1 MIELPKGV
9 DLQSLLLFLKR
20 LGCKSS
26 SMLRDFESESI
37 LLYKSPESSEQ
48 NHNEKDLV
56 TAADLELN
64 KLITEDFLINF
75 PNIKWEIVTEENA
88 KNEPHSRY
96 QSNSEWTWFVD
107 PLDGTRDF
115 VQKSGE
121 YAVHL
126 GLIFK
131 NKPILGMVL
140 LPSLKELWFGVN
152 GIGTWVESEDIS
164 LKKKEFENIPS
175 SDPIKVLTSKNHNN
189 SKLEFI
195 LREMDFKNVVRMGSI
210 GFKVCNLLKNQAD
223 IYLSISDKTSPK
235 HWDIAAPH
243 ALLDNSR
250 CNFTYASGE
259 NINYQQ
265 KDYLQEGCLIA
276 STLSNKEHLNICKNV
291 NTIIKE
297 FDL

>member
-9 DLQSLLLFLKR
+9 DLESLLLFLKK
-20 LGCKSS
+20 LGYKSS

-37 LLYKSPESSEQ
+37 SLYESQESSKQ
-48 NHNEKDLV
+48 NHTEKDFV
-56 TAADLELN
+56 TAADLALN
-64 KLITEDFLINF
+64 KLITEDFSIHF

-88 KNEPHSRY
+88 KNESFTHY
-96 QSNSEWTWFVD
+96 QSNSDWVWFVD

-131 NKPILGMVL
+131 NKPILGLIL
-140 LPSLKELWFGVN
+140 LPSLKELWFGVK
-152 GIGTWVESEDIS
+152 GIGTWVESEDLS
-164 LKKKEFENIPS
+164 LKRSEFMNLPNS
-175 SDPIKVLTSKNHNN
+175 NPFKVLTSKNHNN
-189 SKLEFI
+189 SKLELI
-195 LREMDFKNVVRMGSI
+195 LREMNFKNVIRMGSI

-235 HWDIAAPH
+235 DWDIAAPH

-250 CNFTYASGE
+250 CNFTYVSGE
-259 NINYQQ
+259 SIYYLQ
-265 KDYLQEGCLIA
+265 KDFHQEGCLIA
-276 STLSNKEHLNICKNV
+276 STLSNKEHLNVCEKV
-291 NTIIKE
+291 NAIIKE

>member
-20 LGCKSS
+20 LGYKSS

-37 LLYKSPESSEQ
+37 SLYESPESSEQ

-88 KNEPHSRY
+88 KNGPPSRY
-96 QSNSEWTWFVD
+96 QSKSEWTWFVD

-131 NKPILGMVL
+131 NKPI
-140 LPSLKELWFGVN
+140 
-152 GIGTWVESEDIS
+152 
-164 LKKKEFENIPS
+164 
-175 SDPIKVLTSKNHNN
+175 
-189 SKLEFI
+189 
-195 LREMDFKNVVRMGSI
+195 
-210 GFKVCNLLKNQAD
+210 
-223 IYLSISDKTSPK
+223 
-235 HWDIAAPH
+235 
-243 ALLDNSR
+243 
-250 CNFTYASGE
+250 
-259 NINYQQ
+259 
-265 KDYLQEGCLIA
+265 
-276 STLSNKEHLNICKNV
+276 
-291 NTIIKE
+291 
-297 FDL
+297 